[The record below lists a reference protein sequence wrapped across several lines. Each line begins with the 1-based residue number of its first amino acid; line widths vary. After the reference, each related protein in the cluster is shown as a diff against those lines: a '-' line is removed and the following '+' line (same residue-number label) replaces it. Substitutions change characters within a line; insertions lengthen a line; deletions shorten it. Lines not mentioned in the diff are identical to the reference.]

1 MQVNNKPI
9 CLICN
14 RAVSKFKEYN
24 TERHYVTNQAPKYDK
39 FKDQFRKDKIAELKK
54 AQVGQQY
61 VFTNLSFQLESLV
74 AVTYA
79 IAKVISKRSKPFSD
93 GELVKNSFLCVA
105 DVMCSK
111 GKELFEK
118 IRFSRQTIAHCTK
131 ELAVFVLQCRKSGI
145 ESWRSCSLFIGPSR
159 KHGY

>member
-1 MQVNNKPI
+1 MQVNNKTI

-54 AQVGQQY
+54 VHVGQQY
-61 VFTNLSFQLESLV
+61 VFTNLSFQLESLA

-79 IAKVISKRSKPFSD
+79 VAKVIAKKSKPFLD
-93 GELVKNSFLCVA
+93 GELVKNNFLCVA

-111 GKELFEK
+111 RKKNYLKKYVFRGKPLH
-118 IRFSRQTIAHCTK
+118 IVQ
-131 ELAVFVLQCRKSGI
+131 KS
-145 ESWRSCSLFIGPSR
+145 
-159 KHGY
+159 